1 MAQYI
6 IRRCLISIPI
16 LFGISI
22 ISFLVMHLAP
32 GGPTS
37 LLLDPSISK
46 DAMEAFKERYG
57 LNDPIHIQYIKWITA
72 FIQGD
77 MGYSIVNTGA
87 PVSKMI
93 AARLPNTLVL
103 MAAST
108 ILAFIIA
115 IPFGVISARNQYTLK
130 DYTITTASFIGIATP
145 NFWIGLMLIMYVS
158 VRFGLFPTGGVA
170 TLNAPFSILDRLH
183 HLVLPAIVLATADMA
198 GLTRYTRSS
207 MLEVI
212 RQDYMRTAHA
222 KGFSDNVVIYKHGLR
237 NGLIPIITI
246 FGLMLPSFFGGSVV
260 VEQIFSWP
268 GIGQLM
274 MNSIFQRD
282 YPVVMAILMISST
295 LVVLGNLLADICYAI
310 FDPRIEY

>member
-93 AARLPNTLVL
+93 AARLPNRSEEHTSELQ
-103 MAAST
+103 SR
-108 ILAFIIA
+108 
-115 IPFGVISARNQYTLK
+115 G
-130 DYTITTASFIGIATP
+130 
-145 NFWIGLMLIMYVS
+145 
-158 VRFGLFPTGGVA
+158 
-170 TLNAPFSILDRLH
+170 
-183 HLVLPAIVLATADMA
+183 HLV
-198 GLTRYTRSS
+198 
-207 MLEVI
+207 
-212 RQDYMRTAHA
+212 
-222 KGFSDNVVIYKHGLR
+222 
-237 NGLIPIITI
+237 
-246 FGLMLPSFFGGSVV
+246 
-260 VEQIFSWP
+260 
-268 GIGQLM
+268 
-274 MNSIFQRD
+274 
-282 YPVVMAILMISST
+282 
-295 LVVLGNLLADICYAI
+295 
-310 FDPRIEY
+310 